1 VPAAHFAISKDG
13 FPQALDMVKVLLYQ
27 KTGNAS
33 QRDGGHA
40 NKENAL
46 LQPAARF
53 ETLIDFNLEIGESPV
68 WDERRGVLWFVDI
81 LSPAVLCLEPT
92 TRKVSTYAMPAVVG
106 SISLAFDAR
115 LVVALS
121 TGVHLFD
128 PGTGKLEFLVHP
140 EPDRVMNRLNDG
152 KVGPDGCFWIGSMH
166 DSVPRAPSG
175 ALYRITPS
183 GESLRVLDG
192 IKVSNGLAWSPDG
205 STMYHADSRGS
216 YINAFD
222 FDVAT
227 GNLSNSRALLTLTE
241 QQGLPDGAAVDNKG
255 FYWSAGVTAGKLNKI
270 SPQGVLVESIELPV
284 AAPTMPCF
292 GGFDGRTIFVTS
304 LASDRSGR
312 HEQGTLI
319 SFESD
324 VVGAPVGRFGDLATP
339 VRP

>member
-1 VPAAHFAISKDG
+1 VG
-13 FPQALDMVKVLLYQ
+13 LV
-27 KTGNAS
+27 AS
-33 QRDGGHA
+33 
-40 NKENAL
+40 NEESIL
-46 LQPAARF
+46 LQPAVKF

-92 TRKVSTYAMPAVVG
+92 TRKISSHAMPAAVG
-106 SISLAFDAR
+106 SVSLTFDDR
-115 LVVALS
+115 LVVALR

-128 PGTGKLEFLVHP
+128 PASGTLAFLVHP
-140 EPDRVMNRLNDG
+140 EPDRTMNRLNDG

-175 ALYRITPS
+175 ALYRVAPT
-183 GESLRVLDG
+183 GESRCVLDG

-205 STMYHADSRGS
+205 GTMYHADSRGQ

-227 GNLSNSRALLTLTE
+227 GGLSNGRALLTLSE
-241 QQGLPDGAAVDNKG
+241 EQGLPDGAAVDDKG

-270 SPQGVLVESIELPV
+270 APEGVLMESIALPV

-292 GGFDGRTIFVTS
+292 GGVDGRTIFVTS

-312 HEQGTLI
+312 REDGTLI
-319 SFESD
+319 SFRSD
-324 VVGAPVGRFGDLATP
+324 CVGAPVGRFAGGETLA
-339 VRP
+339 RS

>member
-1 VPAAHFAISKDG
+1 MTPAGQCAGGDSNEES
-13 FPQALDMVKVLLYQ
+13 VLLPTL
-27 KTGNAS
+27 K
-33 QRDGGHA
+33 
-40 NKENAL
+40 
-46 LQPAARF
+46 F

-81 LSPAVLCLEPT
+81 LSPAVLCLEPL
-92 TRKVSTYAMPAVVG
+92 TRKVAAFAMPADVG
-106 SISLAFDAR
+106 SIGLAFDAR
-115 LVVALS
+115 LVVALR

-128 PGTGKLEFLVHP
+128 PGSGELVFLVHP
-140 EPDRVMNRLNDG
+140 EPDRAMNRLNDG

-166 DSVPRAPSG
+166 DSVPRAPSA
-175 ALYRITPS
+175 ALYRVAPS

-205 STMYHADSRGS
+205 RTMYHADSRGS

-227 GNLSNSRALLTLTE
+227 GGLSNARALMTLTE
-241 QQGLPDGAAVDNKG
+241 EQGLPDGAAVDNSG

-270 SPQGVLVESIELPV
+270 SPQGILVESVELPV
-284 AAPTMPCF
+284 SAPTMPCF
-292 GGFDGRTIFVTS
+292 GGHDGGTIFVTS

-319 SFESD
+319 SFETD
-324 VVGAPVGRFGDLATP
+324 AVGAPVGRFGDVMTP
-339 VRP
+339 ARS